1 MKMLSLTRRLITG
14 VLLAELL
21 CAAGFS
27 VVAILHEVHVRR
39 RAFDIMVRGRAD
51 SLLGAVQDADDPE
64 ANVTVDQT
72 ELTLPAE
79 DIYEVLSPTGRL
91 LGESPNADANALRA
105 LASSQSEGYFN
116 VRLRRVQYRALRT
129 QGVRVIDR
137 LENGGTRRPVTL
149 IYGAPTRY
157 LFHEVLEAVRFY
169 VLTSVLLLAATGAG
183 LAWLL
188 RRWLSPL
195 RELAR
200 SASRVSAS
208 TWEFS
213 PTDSALRTKEL
224 GPIIISI
231 RQLLAG
237 LREAF
242 ERQRRF
248 TGDAAHELRTSLA
261 LLKSSLQLL
270 SMGHRNAEQYE
281 EGLRDLTI
289 DVQRME
295 DLTERMLVLARI
307 EEEPIKALE
316 VVDLATALES
326 LTQRLEPMAKVKQ
339 VRISQVA
346 DRPCFVSM
354 EASDA
359 DILSSNLLMNAVQH
373 SPPDTEVT
381 VSLTVRNGIAE
392 MRVVDQG
399 DGIPETALLHI
410 FERFYR
416 TDASRSRQSGGTGL
430 GLAICKAIVE
440 RSHGS
445 IAVQSAKGRGTQI
458 VVMLPTTPGQAFSI
472 S

>member
-1 MKMLSLTRRLITG
+1 MRTRSLTRRLIAG

-27 VVAILHEVHVRR
+27 VVAVVHELRVRR
-39 RAFDIMVRGRAD
+39 RAFDIMLRGRAD

-64 ANVTVDQT
+64 ANVTVDQS

-91 LGESPNADANALRA
+91 LGESPNAGAEVLHAL
-105 LASSQSEGYFN
+105 SSAPSDGYFN
-116 VRLRRVQYRALRT
+116 VKLGKVHYRALRT

-137 LENGGTRRPVTL
+137 LENGGTRRPVSL
-149 IYGAPTRY
+149 VYGAPTHH

-169 VLTSVLLLAATGAG
+169 VLTSVLLLAVTGAI
-183 LAWLL
+183 LAWFL

-195 RELAR
+195 RELAL
-200 SASRVSAS
+200 SASRVSVS
-208 TWEFS
+208 SWEFT
-213 PTDSALRTKEL
+213 PTDNALRTREL
-224 GPIIISI
+224 EPIILSM

-270 SMGHRNAEQYE
+270 TMGRRNAEQYE
-281 EGLRDLTI
+281 DGLKDLTI

-295 DLTERMLVLARI
+295 ELTERMLVLARI
-307 EEEPIKALE
+307 EEEPIRALE
-316 VVDLATALES
+316 EVDLAATVQS
-326 LTQRLEPMAKVKQ
+326 LAHRLKTVAEVKQ
-339 VRISQVA
+339 VLISVLA
-346 DRPCFVSM
+346 DGACRVSM
-354 EASDA
+354 PAADA
-359 DILSSNLLMNAVQH
+359 EILSSNLLMNAVQH
-373 SPPDTEVT
+373 SPAETKVT

-392 MRVVDQG
+392 MRVADQG
-399 DGIPETALLHI
+399 TGIPDATLPHI

-416 TDASRSRQSGGTGL
+416 ADASRSRQSGGTGL

-445 IAVQSAKGRGTQI
+445 ISVQSSSGRGTEVI
-458 VVMLPTTPGQAFSI
+458 VTLPTAPG
-472 S
+472 